1 MTRVEVCG
9 IGFSGS
15 AVPESGLIYQE
26 LVDWDGRPDARGGGD
41 SIPGGQ
47 GDFPR
52 GEELRESRAIT
63 VKAAIV
69 TDSPS
74 EYFAVKRRVEAMP
87 MFGEMRVDQGD
98 GVWTRQVEVQEI
110 TIPDAHTRTFTPFT
124 IDLIAPDPVRYSE
137 LLTVGPV
144 GLPVREGGLV
154 LPSAFPWNFGTA
166 TRPVATV
173 TNTGALP
180 IYPRMILASSDP
192 NGVAYADAVTVH
204 GGPWRVSFGAFAGT
218 LIFDSLERRAWL
230 NGVDVTRQVVRRDW
244 PVVDPGVS
252 SDFYFVA
259 TGPSPDLVLT
269 VEYLNGVW

>member
-1 MTRVEVCG
+1 MSRVELNGV
-9 IGFSGS
+9 GFSGDH
-15 AVPESGLIYQE
+15 VPEVGLVYSR
-26 LVDWDGRPDARGGGD
+26 LVDWDGRPAARGGGD
-41 SIPGGQ
+41 AIPGGQ
-47 GDFPR
+47 GVFPR
-52 GEELRESRAIT
+52 GEELRDSRAISIE
-63 VKAAIV
+63 AAIV
-69 TDSPS
+69 ADSTD
-74 EYFAVKRRVEAMP
+74 EFFAVKRRVEAMP

-98 GVWTRQVEVQEI
+98 GVWIRQVEVEQI
-110 TIPDAHTRTFTPFT
+110 NIPDAFTMTETPFT

-173 TNTGALP
+173 TNTGSVP
-180 IYPRMILASSDP
+180 ILPRMILQGS
-192 NGVAYADAVTVH
+192 GDAVTVH

-230 NGVDVTRQVVRRDW
+230 NGVDVTRDVVRRDW

-259 TGPSPDLVLT
+259 TDPSPDLVLT
-269 VEYLNGVW
+269 VEYRNGVW